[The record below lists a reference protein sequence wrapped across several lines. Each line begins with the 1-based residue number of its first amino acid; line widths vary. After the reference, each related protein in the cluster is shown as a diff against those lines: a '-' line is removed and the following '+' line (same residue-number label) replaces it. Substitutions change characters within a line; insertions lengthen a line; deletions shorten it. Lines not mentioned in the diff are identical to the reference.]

1 MIKRTAATV
10 LIILTIFISA
20 SCMGGES
27 ALPGGIGLDFI
38 VDTGETSRFA
48 TISPE
53 LAISQYRV
61 SFISFNGEAVSEEDQ
76 IFTGT
81 SGALLLSHGTW
92 VIQVSAE
99 LEDDTIVAE
108 SAEISVDVVAGTT
121 SEQSITLDLLSTIG
135 DISIS
140 LDTSAVTSALSISSV
155 SWSLYKGLTSPTTLI
170 EGSIITAPYTMTYTG
185 DSGTDYRLSATVTAE
200 DSGSVS
206 YTTVFEGIVHIFGNL
221 TTTGTIAVSDSDFTD

>member
-10 LIILTIFISA
+10 LTVFMIIISA

-27 ALPGGIGLDFI
+27 ALPGGIGLDFTI
-38 VDTGETSRFA
+38 DTDSCSRFA

-76 IFTGT
+76 IFAGT
-81 SGALLLSHGTW
+81 SGALLLDHGTW
-92 VIQVSAE
+92 VIQASAE
-99 LEDDTIVAE
+99 LADETAVAE

-121 SEQSITLDLLSTIG
+121 SEQTITLELLNTTG
-135 DISIS
+135 ELSIS
-140 LDTSAVTSALSISSV
+140 LETSGLSVLSVTGV
-155 SWSLYKGLTSPTTLI
+155 NWSLYKGLTSPTTLVD
-170 EGSIITAPYTMTYTG
+170 GAAITAPYAMTYTG
-185 DSGTDYRLSATVTAE
+185 DSGTDYRLSASITAE

-206 YTTVFEGIVHIFGNL
+206 YTAVFEGIVHVFGNL
-221 TTTGTIAVSDSDFTD
+221 TTTGTIAVSDSDFID